1 MVPAALNRETSFLIP
16 IIVAAHAILFRSSPS
31 QLRSALWAAGA
42 GLAIYTAITVG
53 LRLYYGTQQFLTAD
67 GYYPG
72 LSLLALNLRR
82 AETWEQLLVTFGI
95 IPLLAVA
102 AYGRWPRSLRL
113 FFWVVTPVWI
123 AIHLVAALIAETRL
137 LLVPYALAV
146 VPAALFSLIA
156 PDPGTEGLEGT
167 TA

>member
-1 MVPAALNRETSFLIP
+1 MQSFSGQAPHSCGALLGSRRRPGNL
-16 IIVAAHAILFRSSPS
+16 H
-31 QLRSALWAAGA
+31 G
-42 GLAIYTAITVG
+42 ITVG

-102 AYGRWPRSLRL
+102 A
-113 FFWVVTPVWI
+113 
-123 AIHLVAALIAETRL
+123 
-137 LLVPYALAV
+137 
-146 VPAALFSLIA
+146 
-156 PDPGTEGLEGT
+156 
-167 TA
+167 